1 VVIELRNKSKV
12 IDTLKVIRRFYERVG
27 WGDKV
32 DEVDEL
38 FINSLVEFS
47 Y

>member
-1 VVIELRNKSKV
+1 VVVELRNKSKV
-12 IDTLKVIRRFYERVG
+12 IDSLKVIRRFYERVG
-27 WGDKV
+27 WRDKV

-38 FINSLVEFS
+38 FINSLAEFS